1 MGLSG
6 ITIRSNLLSLVSKE
20 QQLRIRQ
27 LSTFSTNLIRVPG
40 ERVIEMPPAQ
50 GHVSEQDQ
58 SPEGSRTHD
67 PDDQTHD
74 PDDQTHDPDDQTHDS
89 DSDGQT
95 SEEAELAKWKSIEVF
110 KVGTCTFSIH

>member
-74 PDDQTHDPDDQTHDS
+74 PDDQTHDS